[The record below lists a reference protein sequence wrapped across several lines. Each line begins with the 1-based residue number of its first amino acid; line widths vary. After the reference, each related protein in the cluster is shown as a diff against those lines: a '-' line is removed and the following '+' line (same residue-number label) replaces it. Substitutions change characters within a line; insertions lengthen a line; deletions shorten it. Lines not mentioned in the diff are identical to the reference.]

1 MSVRRTLAWAGIAAA
16 ALAAAGASSAEDL
29 AAAKEKARACFAC
42 HGEGGISR
50 APETPSLAGQP
61 DNFIQWQLVYFRSQ
75 TRKVEVMN
83 AIASALSDADIR
95 GLGAYLSSLP
105 PPQPPGEP
113 DDRPELTRAG
123 AELARR
129 NHCASCHTERFV
141 GQGAIARLANQQE
154 RYLLKALRDF
164 KSGVRRGGVVAAM
177 PDAVYPLGDDDLR
190 ALAHY
195 LARFR

>member
-1 MSVRRTLAWAGIAAA
+1 MSVRRPFAWAGIVAA
-16 ALAAAGASSAEDL
+16 ALTAAGVASAEYPV
-29 AAAKEKARACFAC
+29 AAKEKARACFAC

-50 APETPSLAGQP
+50 SAETPSLAAQP
-61 DNFIQWQLVYFRSQ
+61 DNFIQWQLVYFRTR
-75 TRKVEVMN
+75 TRKVAVMN

-95 GLGAYLSSLP
+95 GLGAYFASLP
-105 PPQPPGEP
+105 PPPPPGAP
-113 DDRPELTRAG
+113 DDRPDLTRSG

-129 NHCASCHTERFV
+129 NHCVSCHTERFA

-154 RYLLKALRDF
+154 QYLLKALRDF
-164 KSGVRRGGVVAAM
+164 KSGVRRGGGVAAM
-177 PDAVYPLGDDDLR
+177 PDAVYPLSDDDLR